1 MKGLSERGL
10 SVPGDVSVIGF
21 DDIDYA
27 GMYVPGLTT
36 VRQNIVEK
44 GRVAAGLM
52 IDALNGRGA
61 PGETVIP
68 MQLVERD
75 SVRRLTEG
83 GEDI

>member
-1 MKGLSERGL
+1 M
-10 SVPGDVSVIGF
+10 
-21 DDIDYA
+21 
-27 GMYVPGLTT
+27 
-36 VRQNIVEK
+36 RQNIVEK